1 MYIIR
6 TKIGILVQRGASRAK
21 KLLFF
26 VKNLR
31 IFAEKI
37 TQN

>member
-1 MYIIR
+1 MHIIR
-6 TKIGILVQRGASRAK
+6 TKIGILAQSGASLAK

-26 VKNLR
+26 GKNLR